1 MPDDGDSGGI
11 VEEIVDTAGDVGG
24 AIVSELAKLGKT
36 AASQVTGS
44 EPSLDRHSLSA
55 NKQSFSTNKQ
65 SFSANRTSPKS
76 GGAKQPPVSTD
87 SDHSILS
94 EFKKFGQTAIG
105 QITGHGQEANISAMK
120 KKDDEASRQE
130 YREIKS
136 KIDQIYAQY
145 AARRAREQKQ
155 QELIQ
160 VRQEEEQQKQLVEI
174 KKKEVPRADIAKTR
188 AEIKNYGAE

>member
-1 MPDDGDSGGI
+1 MPDDGDSGSV
-11 VEEIVDTAGDVGG
+11 VEEIVDTVGDVGD

-36 AASQVTGS
+36 ATSQVTGS
-44 EPSLDRHSLSA
+44 APSPDTTL
-55 NKQSFSTNKQ
+55 
-65 SFSANRTSPKS
+65 PKS
-76 GGAKQPPVSTD
+76 SGAKQPPVSTD